1 MNNRTPK
8 QLQQQATISQHSQL
22 QQSQLQQPQ
31 QLSPSM
37 QPTQQIQQPMI
48 YHHNSNRQQQQQHN
62 RNAMSSQLPALV
74 AATTSWSIIIH
85 QICRKEC

>member
-1 MNNRTPK
+1 
-8 QLQQQATISQHSQL
+8 
-22 QQSQLQQPQ
+22 
-31 QLSPSM
+31 M

-48 YHHNSNRQQQQQHN
+48 YHHNSSRQQQQQHN

-74 AATTSWSIIIH
+74 AATIVWSIIIH